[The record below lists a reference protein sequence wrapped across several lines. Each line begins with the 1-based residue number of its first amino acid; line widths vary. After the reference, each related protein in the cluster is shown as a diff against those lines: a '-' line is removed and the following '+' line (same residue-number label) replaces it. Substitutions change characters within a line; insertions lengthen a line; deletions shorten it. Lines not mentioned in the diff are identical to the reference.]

1 MLYLISLIP
10 FLLLLIY
17 DFKKMIHMAQQNL
30 YNDDNRFLRW
40 TIKDIKQ
47 FKNPFKCSLIVI
59 ITYIILILC
68 KLDARFIT
76 MLYFALVSVI
86 ILVMKIRENKNNDVK
101 IGLKITARV
110 KRLFVTN
117 FVLFML
123 VLLFTLYIK
132 NINVRYLI
140 LFLYDVLINFIIM
153 ISIIINKPIEK
164 MVYISYRNKA
174 TNKLTNMKNLKVIGI
189 TGSYGKTSSKNILS
203 DILNV
208 KYNALPSPKNFN
220 TPYGLIITINNHLDK
235 FDDILIAEMGAYKQG
250 EIKEL
255 CDLVKPKYGI
265 LTKIGTAH
273 IEIFGS
279 QENIQKGKFELIES
293 LPSDGIGVLNG
304 DDELQVNYKLKN
316 DCKIVWIG
324 IDNKDVDVRATD
336 IKTSNKGTTFNVIFK
351 GDKKKY
357 EFTTKLLGYNNI
369 YNILAS
375 LALSKEFGLTIEQM
389 KKAVLSV
396 KSVEHRLELR
406 PVGNIT
412 YIDDSYNSNP
422 VGSKMALDVLKDMPG
437 FRVIMTPGMVEL
449 GDKSYE
455 LNKKFGTYMKDCA
468 DVVILVGEKITK
480 PIMDGLK
487 DIKYNNKN
495 IYVVKSTKEAFALV
509 KSLAGSKETYCLIEN
524 DLPDIYNE

>member
-153 ISIIINKPIEK
+153 ISIIINKPI
-164 MVYISYRNKA
+164 
-174 TNKLTNMKNLKVIGI
+174 
-189 TGSYGKTSSKNILS
+189 
-203 DILNV
+203 
-208 KYNALPSPKNFN
+208 
-220 TPYGLIITINNHLDK
+220 
-235 FDDILIAEMGAYKQG
+235 
-250 EIKEL
+250 
-255 CDLVKPKYGI
+255 
-265 LTKIGTAH
+265 
-273 IEIFGS
+273 
-279 QENIQKGKFELIES
+279 
-293 LPSDGIGVLNG
+293 
-304 DDELQVNYKLKN
+304 
-316 DCKIVWIG
+316 
-324 IDNKDVDVRATD
+324 
-336 IKTSNKGTTFNVIFK
+336 
-351 GDKKKY
+351 
-357 EFTTKLLGYNNI
+357 
-369 YNILAS
+369 
-375 LALSKEFGLTIEQM
+375 
-389 KKAVLSV
+389 
-396 KSVEHRLELR
+396 
-406 PVGNIT
+406 
-412 YIDDSYNSNP
+412 
-422 VGSKMALDVLKDMPG
+422 
-437 FRVIMTPGMVEL
+437 
-449 GDKSYE
+449 
-455 LNKKFGTYMKDCA
+455 
-468 DVVILVGEKITK
+468 
-480 PIMDGLK
+480 
-487 DIKYNNKN
+487 
-495 IYVVKSTKEAFALV
+495 
-509 KSLAGSKETYCLIEN
+509 
-524 DLPDIYNE
+524 